1 MAVSVA
7 KKKSQRFGHMNVRT
21 FGTGDTNVATRV
33 SRTRMVLDLNKS
45 RNRVNFTFL

>member
-21 FGTGDTNVATRV
+21 FGTGDTNVATRYV
-33 SRTRMVLDLNKS
+33 VKDGIT
-45 RNRVNFTFL
+45 